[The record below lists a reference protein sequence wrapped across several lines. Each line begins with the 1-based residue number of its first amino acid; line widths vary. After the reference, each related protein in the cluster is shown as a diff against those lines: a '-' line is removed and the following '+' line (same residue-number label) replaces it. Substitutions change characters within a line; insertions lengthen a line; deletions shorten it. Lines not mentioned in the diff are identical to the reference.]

1 MRYFVFTFLCFAILT
16 INSCTSDNANNGSNK
31 RVDYNYLGDAFCKCA
46 QPTIELNQELQQ
58 LQKTDKQ
65 AFLGK
70 LKEAGKK
77 SKESISCCKESMKNH
92 TSTIPNPNE
101 LRKALKN
108 ECEGI
113 PDQMLDEI
121 VRIVDQK

>member
-1 MRYFVFTFLCFAILT
+1 MKYFTIIFATILT
-16 INSCTSDNANNGSNK
+16 ISSCTSDNSSNK

-46 QPTIELNQELQQ
+46 QPTIALNEELKL

-77 SKESISCCKESMKNH
+77 SKESINCCKESMKNH
-92 TSTIPNPNE
+92 TSAVPSPDE

-108 ECEGI
+108 ECAGI
-113 PDQMLDEI
+113 PEPMLDELVGVI
-121 VRIVDQK
+121 NK